1 MIEIL
6 NANQGSMQLA
16 ALDYAIIVF
25 YLGLMLAIGAF
36 LFTKIRRFK
45 DYFLAGGTLT
55 TPLLVCSLVS
65 TYYELDVTFAT
76 SELGFDVGLASWFW
90 WSRPYYLAILIAA
103 FVVAK
108 RLKQGDFMT
117 LPDVLGAHYGQ
128 KARVAGAFA
137 CFFYCLP
144 ITAIAGL
151 MAMFSAMGWPLEIS
165 LAVSMGVCATYTLS
179 GGLLADTFTDTVQF
193 LLMCV
198 SVAIAIPLAL
208 KVVGGFDFTRL
219 LPAAHM
225 TPTGE
230 ISPWLLLAWGIG
242 ALTVFVEPAFY
253 QRIFAARDQKTV
265 TRALIIGVF
274 LWAAY
279 DWGVTLLGMMA
290 RAAVES
296 GALPSGIE
304 GREALMSLCL
314 LVLPVGLKGLFVAGV
329 LAAAMSS
336 VDSYSLLASANFSYD
351 IYRPIFK
358 PDISEAALTRLT
370 RFGVFIVILAGVLA
384 SLAFQKISDAW
395 IFMESILVSV
405 VFVPVAGVLFGRP
418 RRAAGAAA
426 TVAGLASLIIFYV
439 LIYAL
444 GSYDPEEESYVIL
457 IGQAEIWRE
466 YAMLFTLPISAA
478 SFFIAG
484 AMAKK

>member
-1 MIEIL
+1 M
-6 NANQGSMQLA
+6 SLA
-16 ALDYAIIVF
+16 PLDYGIIVL
-25 YLGLMLAIGAF
+25 YLALMLAIGAF
-36 LFTKIRRFK
+36 LFTKIRQFK
-45 DYFLAGGTLT
+45 DYFLAGRALT
-55 TPLLVCSLVS
+55 TPLLVCTLVS

-103 FVVAK
+103 FVVVK
-108 RLKQGDFMT
+108 RLKRGDFVT
-117 LPDVLGAHYGQ
+117 LPDVMGRNYGE
-128 KARVAGAFA
+128 KARVAGALA
-137 CFFYCLP
+137 CFFYSLP

-151 MAMFSAMGWPLEIS
+151 TALFTAMGWPLQLS
-165 LAVSMGVCATYTLS
+165 LAISMGVCAVYTYS
-179 GGLLADTFTDTVQF
+179 GGLLADAFTDTVQF

-208 KVVGGFDFTRL
+208 KVVGGFEFTSL

-225 TPTGE
+225 DPTGE
-230 ISPWLLLAWGIG
+230 VGPWLLAAWGIG

-265 TRALIIGVF
+265 TRALIIGIF

-296 GALPSGIE
+296 GTLPSDLE
-304 GREALMSLCL
+304 GRQALVSLCL
-314 LVLPVGLKGLFVAGV
+314 LVLPVGLKGLFVAGI

-351 IYRPIFK
+351 IFRPLFK
-358 PDISEAALTRLT
+358 PDMSDAALTRLT
-370 RFGVFIVILAGVLA
+370 RAGVFVVMLMGVLM
-384 SLAFQKISDAW
+384 SLVFDKISDAW
-395 IFMESILVSV
+395 IFMEGILVSV

-418 RRAAGAAA
+418 KRGAGTAAA
-426 TVAGLASLIIFYV
+426 LAGLVSLTAFYA
-439 LIYAL
+439 LIYTL

-457 IGQAEIWRE
+457 IGQAQIWRE
-466 YAMLFTLPISAA
+466 YAMLFTLPISTA

-484 AMAKK
+484 AVAKK